1 MTIKVNWDTNTI
13 QLLYEEEEQARRKKK
28 EKERGRIEDIPHRFM
43 HLNTWFP
50 AVSTVAV
57 GLRGMSLIDK
67 TGYWGQAL

>member
-1 MTIKVNWDTNTI
+1 MMTKLIGTLT
-13 QLLYEEEEQARRKKK
+13 LYSSYMRRKSRR
-28 EKERGRIEDIPHRFM
+28 EERRNGGRIEAIPHRFM

-57 GLRGMSLIDK
+57 GLGGMSLIDK